1 MKADGHA
8 WVEVRN
14 CVWLQEAQVIRSVLD
29 AAGIEAMIPDEYTLG
44 AQPFYGLAL
53 GGVRVLVRAGDWSR
67 AVEFLDAPPGNPEDS
82 SDG

>member
-1 MKADGHA
+1 VGRGSQLRLVAGSSCDP
-8 WVEVRN
+8 
-14 CVWLQEAQVIRSVLD
+14 IRD

-44 AQPFYGLAL
+44 AHPFYGLAL

>member
-1 MKADGHA
+1 MKVDEYA

-14 CVWLQEAQVIRSVLD
+14 CIWLQEAQLIRSLLD

-44 AQPFYGLAL
+44 VHPFYGLAL
-53 GGVRVLVRAGDWSR
+53 GGVRVLVRAGDLSL
-67 AVEFLDAPPGNPEDS
+67 AVEFLDASPSNPDDS